1 MELEKIKK
9 NLLEGAGDIALG
21 TGAAIVSLHMA
32 RRMPKYSG
40 WVLMGAGLLG
50 IMIGGKV
57 LKTASIVAASM
68 GTIATL
74 NSIAQEN
81 GVPAITGF
89 KGTINK
95 IIPQLSGG
103 STTMLGFGSVEDVN
117 ERLLGLG
124 LSEEEMHG
132 TDDPMM
138 GLDEDLRGQ
147 DDLTGFGSLM

>member
-9 NLLEGAGDIALG
+9 NLTEGAVDVALG

-40 WVLMGAGLLG
+40 WVLLGAGLIG
-50 IMIGGKV
+50 IMVGGKV
-57 LKTASIVAASM
+57 LKTASIVVASM
-68 GTIATL
+68 GTVATL
-74 NSIAQEN
+74 NNLAMEN

-95 IIPQLSGG
+95 IIPQLNAGAAP
-103 STTMLGFGSVEDVN
+103 MLGFGSVEDIN
-117 ERLLGLG
+117 ERLLGTP
-124 LSEEEMHG
+124 EEEMMHG

-147 DDLTGFGSLM
+147 DELTGFGSLM